1 MTDLDEL
8 TELLRSA
15 LTHLDDPSYLETHP
29 LADRLSLVSAGPGL
43 SRGQALRRV
52 LRLAIEALDPG
63 PDISPQAPEAR
74 PYQIL
79 SRHYIA
85 KRSMTLVSTDL
96 DVSERQAYRE
106 LRRATEALAQIVSG
120 MLREPTPEATTP
132 TSQDARAT
140 KVWQEI
146 ERLSSGEEQEVN
158 LGQLLAEV
166 VESARCLAQAKG
178 LRLQMTGCVQDL
190 YAVINRVMLRQA
202 VLNLLSHVVRAHQG
216 ETLLLQLQRL
226 EREVI
231 FQLTYRPA
239 VATEEI
245 RPEEPYAVAAQ
256 LFATLGLNWSRQE
269 DAAGRV
275 QIKVHIPLA
284 QEHSVLIVDD
294 NEGLI
299 ALFKRYL
306 RNQPYRV
313 YAARR
318 FDEALELIKTLQPE
332 VVILDVMLPERDGW
346 EVLQLMRQGP
356 GYKPAVIVCSIIND
370 PELSAA
376 LGANGFL
383 HKPVDRGSLLQAL
396 RRALAGT

>member
-1 MTDLDEL
+1 MDDLEAL
-8 TELLRSA
+8 VEQLRSA
-15 LTHLDDPSYLETHP
+15 LSHLDDPSYLENHP
-29 LADRLSLVSAGPGL
+29 LAELLCSFNPSSGI

-52 LRLAIEALDPG
+52 LRLAIESLDPG
-63 PDISPQAPEAR
+63 PDVAPQAPEAR

-79 SRHYIA
+79 SRHYVS
-85 KRSMTLVSTDL
+85 KRSMILVAADL

-106 LRRATEALAQIVSG
+106 LRRATEALAKILSN
-120 MLREPTPEATTP
+120 MLHERMPESPATAP
-132 TSQDARAT
+132 DAARAA

-158 LGQLLAEV
+158 VGQLVAEV
-166 VESARCLAQAKG
+166 VESAACLAQG
-178 LRLQMTGCVQDL
+178 RGLCLRLADPPEGL

-202 VLNLLSHVVRAHQG
+202 VLNLLSHAVRSHRG
-216 ETLLLQLQRL
+216 DQLEVRL
-226 EREVI
+226 VHADREAVFVLEFCPAPAQERMH
-231 FQLTYRPA
+231 
-239 VATEEI
+239 
-245 RPEEPYAVAAQ
+245 PEQPYAVAQ
-256 LFATLGLNWSRQE
+256 RLFDTLGLHWSQE
-269 DAAGRV
+269 ERPGGRV
-275 QIKVHIPLA
+275 LFKVPIPLI
-284 QEHSVLIVDD
+284 QERSVLIVDD

-306 RNQPYRV
+306 RGQPYRV

-318 FDEALELIKTLQPE
+318 FDEALELIKTSRPD

-346 EVLQLMRQGP
+346 EVLQHMRQGQ

-396 RRALAGT
+396 RRALAET